1 MMLKVPLYVGAVSL
15 LYLVCTTSGY
25 AQDGQLG
32 IGHEKFHPWYN
43 TLKDRHGTSCCN
55 DRDCRPTHSRMKE
68 GSLEV
73 QVDGEWMKVP
83 PETILTNKN
92 PPDLG
97 DHVCAIQRN
106 FMFNGGSPIRC
117 VILGSGV

>member
-1 MMLKVPLYVGAVSL
+1 MMRKIPLSVGAVSL
-15 LYLVCTTSGY
+15 VYLLCTTGLQ
-25 AQDGQLG
+25 AQDGHLG
-32 IGHEKFHPWYN
+32 AGHEKFHYWYN
-43 TLKDRHGTSCCN
+43 GLQDRNGTSCCH
-55 DRDCRPTHSRMKE
+55 DRDCRPTQSRMHE

-83 PETILTNKN
+83 PETVLTNKT

-97 DHVCAIQRN
+97 DHVCALPRGY
-106 FMFNGGSPIRC
+106 MFGGGSPIRC